1 MKCGERATVPIEEIW
16 CEKIRG
22 CSYSGWQRQATKAL
36 SSGSISDLVENGFIR

>member
-22 CSYSGWQRQATKAL
+22 CSYRPGGAVLNVRYAAVS
-36 SSGSISDLVENGFIR
+36 EH